1 MYLST
6 LKVKYY
12 PYSSLKEVSL
22 LIRSAFIYIIK
33 LYLRM
38 GFCVNLVA
46 VCILTISRTRHA
58 FLSVSYTSM
67 VDYKHR

>member
-6 LKVKYY
+6 FKVKYY

-38 GFCVNLVA
+38 GFCVNLAA
-46 VCILTISRTRHA
+46 VCILTNFHTRQA

-67 VDYKHR
+67 AHYKHR